1 MSFKD
6 DDNILSKAGEA
17 QIEKPKEEL
26 RDSEAQMLAIAAIA
40 KVATEVKV
48 APVPVPAAVDVPKEK
63 VVEQEMPEEILEPKP
78 APELI

>member
-26 RDSEAQMLAIAAIA
+26 RDSEA
-40 KVATEVKV
+40 
-48 APVPVPAAVDVPKEK
+48 
-63 VVEQEMPEEILEPKP
+63 
-78 APELI
+78 